1 MSQPYSGMPGQPP
14 PTDPKRPFTDRTPT
28 QTKRSAGRIVVFC
41 LAGAALFVAGGFTT
55 AIAGIGDS
63 DSNSTT
69 TDSAPAAISTTAPAA
84 PETSEAPPEPTYT
97 APAKADFKLT
107 AKVLGK
113 QCFGSA
119 GCNLTYRIMVAYS
132 GPTLDP
138 AVTYE
143 VVYVVQGGDDG
154 PVTNTL
160 KVTGDQSSVDE
171 EESIGTKNKG
181 SKLTVLVSDV
191 LSN

>member
-1 MSQPYSGMPGQPP
+1 MTQPYSGMPGQQPP
-14 PTDPKRPFTDRTPT
+14 DPQQPFIEQAPTKP
-28 QTKRSAGRIVVFC
+28 KRSARRIVVFC

-55 AIAGIGDS
+55 AITGIGDT
-63 DSNSTT
+63 DTT
-69 TDSAPAAISTTAPAA
+69 TTTSAPAAITTTTAPAA
-84 PETSEAPPEPTYT
+84 TETSEAPPEPTYP

-107 AKVLGK
+107 AKILGK

-119 GCNLTYRIMVAYS
+119 GCNLTYRIMVAYG

-171 EESIGTKNKG
+171 EETISTKNKG

>member
-14 PTDPKRPFTDRTPT
+14 PDPQRPPIDQAPA
-28 QTKRSAGRIVVFC
+28 TKRSVRRIIVFC

-55 AIAGIGDS
+55 AIAGIGDT
-63 DSNSTT
+63 DADSTT
-69 TDSAPAAISTTAPAA
+69 ADSAPAAIATTAPVAT
-84 PETSEAPPEPTYT
+84 ETSEAPPEPKYT
-97 APAKADFKLT
+97 APTKADFKLT
-107 AKVLGK
+107 AKILGK

-132 GPTLDP
+132 GPGLDP

-143 VVYVVQGGDDG
+143 IVYVVQGGDDG

-160 KVTGDQSSVDE
+160 KITGDQSSVDE
-171 EESIGTKNKG
+171 EESISTKNKA

-191 LSN
+191 LAN